1 MICFALILHDFLPDS
16 DLFVKCILFIITDCI
31 HQLQCQFWQGR
42 ELWAVL
48 CCDPEPRTVP
58 GTHSRT
64 EIGHGYSFLGA
75 GTVVRSLQRFI
86 PLVSL
91 LTKEV
96 GSVMAPTVQRIRW
109 WQKWADCTARK
120 LAEPEVEVIGSGL
133 SFWSPCILSLTSIF
147 WSSGWMNQCL
157 LNIFPWM
164 FYRCHGLNI
173 DQDELFVLP
182 PDSLPLPS
190 PRYLTAFNASS
201 LSSLRAV
208 S

>member
-1 MICFALILHDFLPDS
+1 MIFCLTVISLWNVSCSSSLTVSTSYNVSSGRAGS
-16 DLFVKCILFIITDCI
+16 CELFSAVIQSLG
-31 HQLQCQFWQGR
+31 QCLAHIAG
-42 ELWAVL
+42 
-48 CCDPEPRTVP
+48 
-58 GTHSRT
+58 T

-75 GTVVRSLQRFI
+75 GNVVRSLQRFI

-96 GSVMAPTVQRIRW
+96 GSVMASIVQRIRW
-109 WQKWADCTARK
+109 WQKWADYTARK
-120 LAEPEVEVIGSGL
+120 LAEQEVEVIGSGL

-164 FYRCHGLNI
+164 FYRCHGLNTG
-173 DQDELFVLP
+173 QDELFVLP